1 MTDFSKDA
9 KIFKALCD
17 TKRLTILDYLK
28 SGEKCACVLIEN
40 MNIGQSALSYHMK
53 ILCDSGIVDEYVKTG
68 AGHFNLVKDTSD
80 FGWNTY
86 ISWEDF
92 AGTGGFLC
100 DKISSSLQFTDGFAA
115 V

>member
-1 MTDFSKDA
+1 MDHVRKCCA
-9 KIFKALCD
+9 AAVKCGRKISGNHSVPFFNAHI
-17 TKRLTILDYLK
+17 RQK
-28 SGEKCACVLIEN
+28 S
-40 MNIGQSALSYHMK
+40 HP
-53 ILCDSGIVDEYVKTG
+53 CDSGIVDEYVKTG